1 MARRLTIAL
10 LGLTMSAGLLAVA
23 SVNISPAIPDVVICN
38 NRGVDGSV
46 DAAGYTFTD
55 AFDFQTYASPTG
67 VAKAD
72 IQWNAKLEAG
82 SAEKLQIN
90 GQNIGTTMTNNLT
103 RVGEANFN
111 SMATFVGLAPTADT
125 LETVTFQAWTG
136 IDDTD
141 DYATQTISV
150 KYVDDGSKDE
160 LIGGLKLTQTA
171 VEDWADTTGWNAL
184 NIYNTVNLGT
194 GAFGNGVAIP
204 SPSAN
209 KLTVSLA
216 AGQYMSFINDTANTV
231 EAGKT
236 YLVKVPVTVNFT
248 KSGTGMASYPVLRFV
263 CTYEAN
269 GVKAPD
275 NLMYSGYAAASGTA
289 TDIYCV
295 FTAETATESFK
306 VRLDVL
312 NTTTSAGTI
321 VFDQV
326 SVSQIDGL
334 PTAGAGGEDWA
345 DNTGWNALNIYNT
358 VNLGTGAFGNGVAL
372 PAPAANKLTVS
383 LAAGAYMSFINDT
396 AVSATTGT
404 YLVKV
409 PVKVNFTKSGS
420 GMAAYPVVRFVNTY
434 EANGTKAPDLLMYSG
449 YAAASNATVDYY
461 NVYTAEAASE
471 SFKYRL
477 DVLNTTST
485 AGTVE
490 FGQIEVV
497 KIY

>member
-1 MARRLTIAL
+1 
-10 LGLTMSAGLLAVA
+10 MSAGLLAVA

-38 NRGVDGSV
+38 NRGADGSV

-82 SAEKLQIN
+82 SVEKLQIN

-111 SMATFVGLAPTADT
+111 SMATFVGVSPTADT

-150 KYVDDGSKDE
+150 KYVDDGSQDE

-171 VEDWADTTGWNAL
+171 LEDWADTTGWNAMNL
-184 NIYNTVNLGT
+184 YNGTNLGT
-194 GAFGNGVAIP
+194 GAFGNGIALP
-204 SPSAN
+204 APAAN
-209 KLTVSLA
+209 KLTASLA
-216 AGQYMSFINDTANTV
+216 AGQYLSFVNDTENTV
-231 EAGKT
+231 AAGKT

-248 KSGTGMASYPVLRFV
+248 KSGTGMASYPVVRFLCIHDV
-263 CTYEAN
+263 GN
-269 GVKAPD
+269 GTKAPD
-275 NLMYSGYAAASGTA
+275 NLMYSGYAVASQTA
-289 TDIYCV
+289 TDIYCS
-295 FTAETATESFK
+295 FTAESALESFK

-312 NTTTSAGTI
+312 NTTSTAGTI
-321 VFDQV
+321 VFDQI

-345 DNTGWNALNIYNT
+345 DNTGWAALNLYNGT
-358 VNLGTGAFGNGVAL
+358 DLGTGAFGNSIAM

-383 LAAGAYMSFINDT
+383 LAGGAYMSFVNDT

-404 YLVKV
+404 YLVKI

-420 GMAAYPVVRFVNTY
+420 GMAAYPVVRFLNILNDP
-434 EANGTKAPDLLMYSG
+434 AATKAPDLLMYSG

-461 NVYTAEAASE
+461 NIYTVEAASE